1 MSKGSQ
7 KLSHDFLNLDIKLW
21 RQSVIF
27 ITFKSHIIFLV
38 IRENHAN
45 SGKRTKS
52 VNKSKN
58 SLGTEKTRKIPSGIK
73 KLKWS
78 WRGKNENRPILI
90 DFDIK
95 VES

>member
-1 MSKGSQ
+1 M
-7 KLSHDFLNLDIKLW
+7 
-21 RQSVIF
+21 
-27 ITFKSHIIFLV
+27 
-38 IRENHAN
+38 N

-78 WRGKNENRPILI
+78 GRGKNENRPILI
-90 DFDIK
+90 DFYIK
-95 VES
+95 VQSEQRR